1 MKRALAAA
9 LALILI
15 LMCAGCGAA
24 EKTAADG
31 AAEETAAA
39 GDYLPMLMVD
49 GILYQSTGEPAP
61 VEPAES
67 VIRSVGSYTDTEPAE
82 DGQQN
87 FDRACAVE
95 YAMTSDGLM
104 VLLDH
109 EWVRFDP
116 VEPSS

>member
-1 MKRALAAA
+1 
-9 LALILI
+9 
-15 LMCAGCGAA
+15 
-24 EKTAADG
+24 
-31 AAEETAAA
+31 
-39 GDYLPMLMVD
+39 MLMVD
-49 GILYQSTGEPAP
+49 GVLYQSTGEPVP
-61 VEPAES
+61 VELDES
-67 VIRSVGSYTDTEPAE
+67 VIRSAVSYTDTEPAE

-95 YAMTSDGLM
+95 YAMTADGLM